1 MNKVKTGLPF
11 EREPHE
17 DEGVGE
23 TLDADSDR
31 SVTHVRASRL
41 LDRVVV
47 DVDDL
52 VEVSRHDFSHF
63 LQLRKV
69 ERLVR
74 TDELVDGDRG
84 EVADRDLEMENV
96 KPS

>member
-1 MNKVKTGLPF
+1 MKSKVLPL
-11 EREPHE
+11 EGEPHE

-31 SVTHVRASRL
+31 AVTHVRATRF

-52 VEVSRHDFSHF
+52 VEVSCDDFRHL
-63 LQLRKV
+63 LQLREV

-74 TDELVDGDRG
+74 THELVDGDGR
-84 EVADRDLEMENV
+84 EVTDGHLEKENN
-96 KPS
+96 